1 MFHNKCWA
9 NVNWIDASLSSG
21 LASSTV
27 GPEEPARV
35 ITILVSSAW
44 WWARVWAWD
53 HMFTQELIIHCRSQ
67 QSPATTG
74 LFSFLRIFSKHLV
87 IWSWQHPWV
96 WEKSPWQFIWNPQIQ
111 KALKDRCLFIN
122 LVQIWQ
128 RTLNWTNVMLFM
140 ISAYHT

>member
-1 MFHNKCWA
+1 MSHTKFWA
-9 NVNWIDASLSSG
+9 NVNWIDESLSSG
-21 LASSTV
+21 LASSTGPRGTCASHCNLGFLCLMV
-27 GPEEPARV
+27 GKSLSLRPYVYSGANNPLSFR
-35 ITILVSSAW
+35 
-44 WWARVWAWD
+44 
-53 HMFTQELIIHCRSQ
+53 
-67 QSPATTG
+67 QSPATMG

-128 RTLNWTNVMLFM
+128 QTLNWTNVMLFM

>member
-1 MFHNKCWA
+1 MSHNKFWA

-35 ITILVSSAW
+35 IAVLVSSAW

-53 HMFTQELIIHCRSQ
+53 HMFTQELIIHYRSW
-67 QSPATTG
+67 QSPATMG

-122 LVQIWQ
+122 LVQIRQ
-128 RTLNWTNVMLFM
+128 QTLNWTNVMLFM
-140 ISAYHT
+140 ISPYHT